1 MKRVWFCSW
10 IIIIIGFCAINDFTG
25 LLFDIVV
32 VIVVTGIGIACQC
45 YWYTRVL
52 VGLLRGGVF
61 MEGCWQAPMLT
72 HLLRWSALCLS
83 SDMCLQLTNIF
94 VHHKPK
100 SKIVRIEMLYSLVYQ
115 ELYKQSWGVCIWWH
129 APPLW
134 RLSSHFVSKSCNQYQ
149 LIRQYQIVQVSMVT
163 RSQDRW
169 LL

>member
-1 MKRVWFCSW
+1 MKRF
-10 IIIIIGFCAINDFTG
+10 D
-25 LLFDIVV
+25 LLLNYNNHLILCNWWLHRA
-32 VIVVTGIGIACQC
+32 VIWYCCCYCCC
-45 YWYTRVL
+45 YWYWNCL
-52 VGLLRGGVF
+52 SMLLIYKGFGESVARGGVF
-61 MEGCWQAPMLT
+61 MEGCWQALVLT

-115 ELYKQSWGVCIWWH
+115 ECKQSWGVCIWWH

-149 LIRQYQIVQVSMVT
+149 LIWQYQIVQVSMVT
-163 RSQDRW
+163 RSQDTW